1 MFDLEGINLSVQDE
15 FSFINSIT
23 PKKYKQ
29 PHLVAGIGDDAALY
43 SGNHNVE
50 EIVCIDT
57 MIEEV
62 HFNRQTMRP
71 FHIGYKALASNI
83 SDIAAM
89 GGVPNFYLVSIAIP
103 KHWSDSE
110 LLEIYNGMEA
120 LADRYQM
127 DLIGG
132 DTVSSK
138 HSLVITV
145 TVIGRVHKGKHL
157 LRKNAKADDIVF
169 VTGSLGD
176 SAAGLELLLK
186 NGVDFNFSKDEQ
198 ALITRHQL
206 PEPKVEIGEIL
217 AKYPRVAL
225 NDVSDGIASELNE
238 VASASDVTIVIEAE
252 KLPKSDPITSFSE
265 DKQLH
270 WMLNGGEDYELVGTV
285 SKENWL
291 KIKKECEQKNYSIT
305 KIGYVI
311 EGPAQVLIK
320 QGDHMKL
327 LQKQGFNHFK

>member
-1 MFDLEGINLSVQDE
+1 MSVQDE

-23 PKKYKQ
+23 PKKHNQ
-29 PHLVAGIGDDAALY
+29 LHLVTGIGDDAALY
-43 SGNHNVE
+43 SGNNDVE
-50 EIVCIDT
+50 EIVCMDT

-62 HFNRQTMRP
+62 HFTRQTMKP

-103 KHWSDSE
+103 RHWSDLE
-110 LLEIYNGMEA
+110 LLEIYKGMEA
-120 LADRYQM
+120 LADCYEM

-145 TVIGRVHKGKHL
+145 TVLGRVQKGRHL
-157 LRKNAKADDIVF
+157 LRKNAKANDVVF
-169 VTGSLGD
+169 VTGNLGD

-186 NGVDFNFSKDEQ
+186 DGVDFNFSKDEQ
-198 ALITRHQL
+198 ALIQKHQQ
-206 PEPKVEIGEIL
+206 PEPKVEIGQIL
-217 AKYPRVAL
+217 SKYPRVSL

-238 VASASDVTIVIEAE
+238 IASASGVTIVIEAE
-252 KLPKSDPITSFSE
+252 KLPKSSQLTSFSE

-270 WMLNGGEDYELVGTV
+270 WMLNGGEDYELVGTL
-285 SKENWL
+285 SEENWL
-291 KIKKECEQKNYSIT
+291 KIKKECEKKDLQIT
-305 KIGYVI
+305 KIGYVK
-311 EGPAQVLIK
+311 EGPARVLIK
-320 QGDHMKL
+320 QGEQLNL
-327 LQKQGFNHFK
+327 LQKLGFNHFK